1 MGNYKCMII
10 MKNNRI
16 FEIISFDKDF
26 DNKDQIIRIFCH

>member
-1 MGNYKCMII
+1 MHDINE
-10 MKNNRI
+10 NNGI